1 MLRVRD
7 SLEPKNADSATGK
20 RQKRAQW
27 ANANGKTP
35 GVTAQTAM
43 RRNVQAKSRPGAQRV
58 GVKGSLASAPREELI
73 ISTLGEAGKDI
84 SPGWNS
90 RPLDKQG
97 ERGEATLG
105 VRVTSAAARS
115 NGKMTKQ
122 AGHLNDT
129 SVNLILC
136 VDLAGPRDA
145 QIAGKTLFLGVRVRC
160 VQKRLALDPAG
171 G

>member
-1 MLRVRD
+1 
-7 SLEPKNADSATGK
+7 
-20 RQKRAQW
+20 
-27 ANANGKTP
+27 
-35 GVTAQTAM
+35 M

-122 AGHLNDT
+122 AGHLHSSLHTARGAQAVPSKALVPARLGD
-129 SVNLILC
+129 SGWLPGRE
-136 VDLAGPRDA
+136 ADA
-145 QIAGKTLFLGVRVRC
+145 LRSIMNSNQGREEVKI
-160 VQKRLALDPAG
+160 P
-171 G
+171 